1 ITVLGIEQNAEG
13 KHVLQLD
20 EKGNVRIAISP
31 NDDGNKDLVEYKT
44 VALRNLVNLRA
55 TVYAATD
62 TKHEHP
68 IWEGDAKDLRKNY
81 FDGDS
86 RNLKSYI
93 LNNT

>member
-1 ITVLGIEQNAEG
+1 MLKV

-20 EKGNVRIAISP
+20 EKGMSIAISP

-68 IWEGDAKDLRKNY
+68 IWEGGCK
-81 FDGDS
+81 GS
-86 RNLKSYI
+86 S
-93 LNNT
+93 